1 MNELAMLG
9 QLKSRGLFCKV
20 SLVPFPHSVR
30 RVVVSDVHVFFL
42 HSCHRKIF
50 PSSWDDII
58 GFLYRR
64 IIETIFAFSVLL
76 CG

>member
-30 RVVVSDVHVFFL
+30 RVVVSDVHVFFYIL
-42 HSCHRKIF
+42 VIEK
-50 PSSWDDII
+50 SSQVV
-58 GFLYRR
+58 G
-64 IIETIFAFSVLL
+64 TTLL
-76 CG
+76 VSYIVE

>member
-30 RVVVSDVHVFFL
+30 RVVVSDVHVFFYIL
-42 HSCHRKIF
+42 VIEK
-50 PSSWDDII
+50 SSQVV
-58 GFLYRR
+58 G
-64 IIETIFAFSVLL
+64 TTLL
-76 CG
+76 VSYVVE